1 MPPSYPIKQLGFS
14 DDRRRNGYESYR
26 HLDRDRDPDRG
37 IGDRSSL
44 SRRDTDPRNYQHDR
58 DRSRDKE
65 RNRPKPTENLEL
77 QLNTSIPTVQ
87 PVLEQVG
94 RWEDIVRKR
103 TIISVERDRK
113 EREIEERKRT
123 MENMADNRNDNSS
136 ILEYLQRLR
145 DYDKK
150 EWEDINRRFRSL
162 DEQYNEYLE
171 SIATAIHYT
180 SQMSPDTPNAQ
191 AIGSSIFSAF
201 GKEME
206 VKFDAKVAALEKK
219 MEHSFAGKV
228 AALEKNM
235 EERLVTRTA
244 GLEKRL
250 TLAQKEIKVLDS
262 ARIEAEEKIKELQS
276 GRDEALSTI
285 QEVGQKTVASTAELL
300 SSHVALEAQIRQLQ
314 SSDKQLRAEITALED
329 SVSKVSRKATQH
341 EADVNSM
348 TAATRTAIS
357 TKASSSNLENAKD
370 KYSTDLAELKKQVKK
385 HKDQLDALNSTKPPY
400 FPIDTREKLQALI
413 SEVETV
419 TQIRHDLNAVL
430 QSTGKLERRLG
441 GLDTYM
447 VMEMLD
453 VWEGSRIASEFP
465 KHNSDIE
472 HLQNEVKKLQRQGD
486 RLVQEPTIPVPDDSL
501 RKEITSLQHG
511 DRKKREEIDQLRN
524 TMKGNMNKLV
534 GHVQALLRTQ
544 MEETAKRLDNL
555 DGRMKQVESR
565 NDLCSNEQDSL
576 AWNQAQAQNHTSSI
590 TYDQFDTRI
599 KAVEDGLP
607 LLVAEHVGKEVTEPF
622 NTRLEAF
629 RHELVDQ
636 TSRLERL
643 SLEVG
648 VVSTQL
654 SNVWTKPLWDQICR
668 LADQNYTAYGP
679 KIEAQRI
686 KLAQV
691 EEKVAILV
699 DKIAPIGPKRSGSSM
714 RTPLPGSAPK
724 RQRLDYGSQ
733 VLSGSSGD
741 YGRGN

>member
-14 DDRRRNGYESYR
+14 DDRRRSGYEPYR
-26 HLDRDRDPDRG
+26 HPDRDRDPGRG

-44 SRRDTDPRNYQHDR
+44 SRRATDPRNYQHDR

-65 RNRPKPTENLEL
+65 GNRPKPTENLEL

-94 RWEDIVRKR
+94 RWEDVVRKR
-103 TIISVERDRK
+103 TIVLAERDRK

-123 MENMADNRNDNSS
+123 MENIADNRNDNSS
-136 ILEYLQRLR
+136 ILEYLQRLH

-150 EWEDINRRFRSL
+150 EWEDINRRFRSF
-162 DEQYNEYLE
+162 DEQYNKYLE

-180 SQMSPDTPNAQ
+180 SQMSSDTPNAQ
-191 AIGSSIFSAF
+191 AIGSSILSAF

-206 VKFDAKVAALEKK
+206 VN
-219 MEHSFAGKV
+219 FAGKV

-235 EERLVTRTA
+235 EERLATRTA

-276 GRDEALSTI
+276 SRDEALNTI
-285 QEVGQKTVASTAELL
+285 QEVGQKNVASTAELL

-314 SSDKQLRAEITALED
+314 SSDEQLRAEVTALED
-329 SVSKVSRKATQH
+329 SVSKVSRKATQR
-341 EADVNSM
+341 EANVDSM
-348 TAATRTAIS
+348 ITAIRTAIS
-357 TKASSSNLENAKD
+357 TKASAPNVEDAKD
-370 KYSTDLAELKKQVKK
+370 EYCTDLAELKKQIQK
-385 HKDQLDALNSTKPPY
+385 HKDQLDALNSAKPPY
-400 FPIDTREKLQALI
+400 FHIDDMHEKLQAVI
-413 SEVETV
+413 GEIATV
-419 TQIRHDLNAVL
+419 TQIRQDLNAVL
-430 QSTGKLERRLG
+430 CSTGKLERRFG
-441 GLDTYM
+441 GLDADT
-447 VMEMLD
+447 VIEMLD

-472 HLQNEVKKLQRQGD
+472 HLQNEVKKLQRQGG
-486 RLVQEPTIPVPDDSL
+486 RLIQEPTPPVPDDSL

-534 GHVQALLRTQ
+534 DHVQALLRTQ
-544 MEETAKRLDNL
+544 VEETAKRLDNL
-555 DGRMKQVESR
+555 DGRMEQVESR
-565 NDLCSNEQDSL
+565 NDRCSNEQASQ
-576 AWNQAQAQNHTSSI
+576 AGNQAQAQNHTGSI
-590 TYDQFDTRI
+590 TNDQLDTRF
-599 KAVEDGLP
+599 KAVEDRLP
-607 LLVAEHVGKEVTEPF
+607 LLVAEHVRKEVTEPC
-622 NTRLEAF
+622 NTRLEGF

-636 TSRLERL
+636 TGRLERL

-654 SNVWTKPLWDQICR
+654 SNIWTKPLWDQICR
-668 LADQNYTAYGP
+668 LVDQNYTAYGP
-679 KIEAQRI
+679 RIEAQRM

-691 EEKVAILV
+691 EEKVATLI
-699 DKIAPIGPKRSGSSM
+699 DKISPTGPKQSGFSM

>member
-14 DDRRRNGYESYR
+14 DDRRRSGYEPYR
-26 HLDRDRDPDRG
+26 HPDRDRDPGRG

-44 SRRDTDPRNYQHDR
+44 SRRATDPRNYQHDR

-65 RNRPKPTENLEL
+65 GNRPKPTENLEL

-94 RWEDIVRKR
+94 RWEDVVRKR
-103 TIISVERDRK
+103 TIVLAERDRK

-123 MENMADNRNDNSS
+123 MENIADNRNDNSS
-136 ILEYLQRLR
+136 ILEYLQRLH

-150 EWEDINRRFRSL
+150 EWEDINRRFRSF
-162 DEQYNEYLE
+162 DEQYNKYLE

-180 SQMSPDTPNAQ
+180 SQMSSDTPNAQ
-191 AIGSSIFSAF
+191 AIGSSILSAF

-235 EERLVTRTA
+235 EERLATRTA

-276 GRDEALSTI
+276 SRDEALNTI
-285 QEVGQKTVASTAELL
+285 QEVGQKNVASTAELL

-314 SSDKQLRAEITALED
+314 SSDEQLRAEVTALED
-329 SVSKVSRKATQH
+329 SVSKVSRKATQR
-341 EADVNSM
+341 EANVDSM
-348 TAATRTAIS
+348 ITAIRTAIS
-357 TKASSSNLENAKD
+357 TKASAPNVEDAKD
-370 KYSTDLAELKKQVKK
+370 EYCTDLAELKKQIQK
-385 HKDQLDALNSTKPPY
+385 HKDQLDALNSAKPPY
-400 FPIDTREKLQALI
+400 FHIDDMHEKLQAVI
-413 SEVETV
+413 GEIATV
-419 TQIRHDLNAVL
+419 TQIRQDLNAVL
-430 QSTGKLERRLG
+430 CSTGKLERRFG
-441 GLDTYM
+441 GLDADT
-447 VMEMLD
+447 VIEMLD

-472 HLQNEVKKLQRQGD
+472 HLQNE
-486 RLVQEPTIPVPDDSL
+486 
-501 RKEITSLQHG
+501 
-511 DRKKREEIDQLRN
+511 
-524 TMKGNMNKLV
+524 
-534 GHVQALLRTQ
+534 ALLRTQ
-544 MEETAKRLDNL
+544 VEETAKRLDNL
-555 DGRMKQVESR
+555 DGRMEQVESR
-565 NDLCSNEQDSL
+565 NDRCSNEQASQ
-576 AWNQAQAQNHTSSI
+576 AGNQAQAQNHTGSI
-590 TYDQFDTRI
+590 TNDQLDTRF
-599 KAVEDGLP
+599 KAVEDRLP
-607 LLVAEHVGKEVTEPF
+607 LLVAEHVRKEVTEPC
-622 NTRLEAF
+622 NTRLEGF

-636 TSRLERL
+636 TGRLERL

-654 SNVWTKPLWDQICR
+654 SNIWTKPLWDQICR
-668 LADQNYTAYGP
+668 LVDQNYTAYGP
-679 KIEAQRI
+679 RIEAQRM

-691 EEKVAILV
+691 EEKVATLI
-699 DKIAPIGPKRSGSSM
+699 DKISPTGPKQSGFSM

>member
-1 MPPSYPIKQLGFS
+1 MKAK
-14 DDRRRNGYESYR
+14 N
-26 HLDRDRDPDRG
+26 
-37 IGDRSSL
+37 
-44 SRRDTDPRNYQHDR
+44 
-58 DRSRDKE
+58 
-65 RNRPKPTENLEL
+65 PK
-77 QLNTSIPTVQ
+77 VQ

-94 RWEDIVRKR
+94 RWEDVVRKR
-103 TIISVERDRK
+103 TIVSVERDRK

-123 MENMADNRNDNSS
+123 TENIADNRNDNSS
-136 ILEYLQRLR
+136 ILEYLQRLHG
-145 DYDKK
+145 YDKK
-150 EWEDINRRFRSL
+150 EWEDINRRFRSF

-180 SQMSPDTPNAQ
+180 SQMSSDTPNAQ
-191 AIGSSIFSAF
+191 AIGPSILSAF

-235 EERLVTRTA
+235 EERLATRTA

-276 GRDEALSTI
+276 SRDEALNTI
-285 QEVGQKTVASTAELL
+285 QVVGQKNVGSTAELL

-314 SSDKQLRAEITALED
+314 SSDEQLRAEVTALED
-329 SVSKVSRKATQH
+329 SVSKVSRKATQR
-341 EADVNSM
+341 EANVDSM
-348 TAATRTAIS
+348 ITAIRTAIS
-357 TKASSSNLENAKD
+357 TKASAPNVEDTKD
-370 KYSTDLAELKKQVKK
+370 EYCTDLAELKKQIQK
-385 HKDQLDALNSTKPPY
+385 HKDQLDALNSAKPPY
-400 FPIDTREKLQALI
+400 FHIDDMHEKLQALI
-413 SEVETV
+413 GEIATV
-419 TQIRHDLNAVL
+419 TQIRQDLNAVL
-430 QSTGKLERRLG
+430 CSMGKLERRFG
-441 GLDTYM
+441 GLDADT
-447 VMEMLD
+447 VIEMLD

-472 HLQNEVKKLQRQGD
+472 HLQNEMKKLQRQGD
-486 RLVQEPTIPVPDDSL
+486 RLVQEPTPPVPDDSL

-534 GHVQALLRTQ
+534 DHVQALLRTQ

-555 DGRMKQVESR
+555 DGRMEQVESR
-565 NDLCSNEQDSL
+565 NDRCSNEQASQ
-576 AWNQAQAQNHTSSI
+576 AGSQAQAQNHTGSI
-590 TYDQFDTRI
+590 TNDQLDTRF
-599 KAVEDGLP
+599 KAVEDRLP
-607 LLVAEHVGKEVTEPF
+607 LLVAEHVRKEVTEPC
-622 NTRLEAF
+622 NTRLEGF

-636 TSRLERL
+636 TGRLERL

-654 SNVWTKPLWDQICR
+654 SNIWTKPLWDQICR
-668 LADQNYTAYGP
+668 LVDQNYTAYGP
-679 KIEAQRI
+679 RIEAQRM

-691 EEKVAILV
+691 EEKVATLI
-699 DKIAPIGPKRSGSSM
+699 DKISPTGPKQSGFSI
-714 RTPLPGSAPK
+714 RTPLPGSTPK